1 MNQLNKIFR
10 DNLTIIIFSTII
22 LFSVMMPEINLF
34 GARVNLDYVIAF
46 ISLMIIFQALKPMIE
61 SMDKNYAVI
70 WLGVVV
76 VAIFVFILFF
86 FNLLF

>member
-1 MNQLNKIFR
+1 MNQLNKVFK

-22 LFSVMMPEINLF
+22 ILSVMMPEINIF
-34 GARVNLDYVIAF
+34 GTRVNLDYVIAF
-46 ISLMIIFQALKPMIE
+46 ISLLIIFQALKPMIE
-61 SMDKNYAVI
+61 SMNKNYAIIWFGVI
-70 WLGVVV
+70 V